1 MLLPARTPDSP
12 PSTTDADTASA
23 PKTVPAARTPRL
35 SGHDLDPR
43 LISVARPARA
53 VTPGARIGFV
63 AEVLRVSPYRVVPVV
78 DAHPSSANDDDAPP
92 RLLGLIREEDVLRA
106 LLAAPDGPERARLRE
121 SPAGPL
127 VTPATV
133 FVTPST
139 RTSEAAALLD
149 TSGADALPVVDARGA
164 YLGLVA
170 RSDLVQDLVRP
181 FKPPLVG
188 GMATPLGVY
197 LTTGQAS
204 GGVGALA
211 LMLSG
216 LVLFSLHVV
225 AQSVAFAGESCLRAA
240 ALLGGPAFLSAL
252 LPGLHTFVGEVV
264 PLLVQLALFLLLLRL
279 SPVAGYHAAEHQV
292 VHALER
298 SEPLAVETVRAMPR
312 VHPRCG
318 TNLVAG
324 GLLLT
329 LGAAVFAPLLR
340 RVVGESDSEMAGYV
354 LAALPALVW
363 WRSVGGWL
371 QQHFTTRPA
380 TDAQIESGIRAA
392 RELLRA
398 HDRAPFAPLRGRR
411 VLWRFWR
418 MGFLQIMTGFVA
430 GLGLLKL
437 LTLLVPALRPFVEQA
452 ALLGIV

>member
-1 MLLPARTPDSP
+1 MTGE
-12 PSTTDADTASA
+12 
-23 PKTVPAARTPRL
+23 TVPAARAPRL
-35 SGHDLDPR
+35 SSHDLDPR

-63 AEVLRVSPYRVVPVV
+63 AEVLRMSPYRVVPVV
-78 DAHPSSANDDDAPP
+78 ASEPDENENAPP
-92 RLLGLIREEDVLRA
+92 PLLVGLIREEDLLRV

-121 SPAGPL
+121 APAAGLVMTPASVF
-127 VTPATV
+127 VTPAT
-133 FVTPST
+133 
-139 RTSEAAALLD
+139 RASEAAVLLD

-164 YLGLVA
+164 YLGLIA

-197 LTTGQAS
+197 LTTGQVS
-204 GGVGALA
+204 GGVNALT

-216 LVLFSLHVV
+216 LTLFGLHVV
-225 AQSVAFAGESCLRAA
+225 GQSITFAAEHRLG
-240 ALLGGPAFLSAL
+240 ALLGPAAL
-252 LPGLHTFVGEVV
+252 NALPRVLHTLLGEVA
-264 PLLVQLALFLLLLRL
+264 PLVAQFFLFLLLLRL
-279 SPVAGYHAAEHQV
+279 SPIAGYHAAEHQV

-324 GLLLT
+324 GLILI
-329 LGAAVFAPLLR
+329 LGYTILQSLVSRALGEWGAVVIYGLPAR
-340 RVVGESDSEMAGYV
+340 
-354 LAALPALVW
+354 AALTY
-363 WRSVGGWL
+363 WRSAGGWL

-392 RELLRA
+392 RELLQA

-411 VLWRFWR
+411 VFLRFWR
-418 MGFLQIMTGFVA
+418 MGFLQIMTGFAA
-430 GLGLLKL
+430 GLVLLKL

-452 ALLGIV
+452 ALLSGA

>member
-1 MLLPARTPDSP
+1 MLLPARTPALSP
-12 PSTTDADTASA
+12 PADA
-23 PKTVPAARTPRL
+23 PETVPAARTPRL
-35 SGHDLDPR
+35 SSHDLDPR

-53 VTPGARIGFV
+53 ITRAARIGFV
-63 AEVLRVSPYRVVPVV
+63 AEVLRMSPYRVVPVV
-78 DAHPSSANDDDAPP
+78 DGEPSDDDDRPP
-92 RLLGLIREEDVLRA
+92 RRLLGLIREEDLLRV

-121 SPAGPL
+121 SPAADL
-127 VTPATV
+127 VLTPSTV

-139 RTSEAAALLD
+139 RASEAAALLD
-149 TSGADALPVVDARGA
+149 TSGADALPVVDANGA

-197 LTTGQAS
+197 LTTGQVS
-204 GGVGALA
+204 GGVNALT

-216 LVLFSLHVV
+216 LTLFGLHVA
-225 AQSVAFAGESCLRAA
+225 AQSVAFAGERNLRGLLGPA
-240 ALLGGPAFLSAL
+240 ALNAL
-252 LPGLHTFVGEVV
+252 PPVPRTLVGEVV
-264 PLLVQLALFLLLLRL
+264 PLVAQVVLFLLLLRL

-324 GLLLT
+324 GLLVT
-329 LGAAVFAPLLR
+329 LGAALLAPLLR
-340 RVVGESDSEMAGYV
+340 RFLGEGDSQTAGLV
-354 LAALPALVW
+354 LAAFPALVW

-418 MGFLQIMTGFVA
+418 MGFLQIMTGFAA

-437 LTLLVPALRPFVEQA
+437 LTLIVPALRPFVEQA